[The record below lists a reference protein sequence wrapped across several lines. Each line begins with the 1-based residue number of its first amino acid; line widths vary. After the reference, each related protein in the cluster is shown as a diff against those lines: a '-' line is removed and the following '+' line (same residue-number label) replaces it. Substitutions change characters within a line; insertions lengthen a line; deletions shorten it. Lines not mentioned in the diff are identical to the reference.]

1 MKPPR
6 ALDAAVD
13 ALLAAKP
20 KPRTKQAK
28 KRARRAKRIQRK
40 SSM

>member
-1 MKPPR
+1 MRTPPI
-6 ALDAAVD
+6 LDAAVD

-20 KPRTKQAK
+20 TPRTKQGK

-40 SSM
+40 SSR